1 MFNQNLDE
9 ESFKSNQRYNYMD
22 TFGQNIYSQ
31 DPFDES
37 YYQKYIYGE
46 DREEIPRNLLNRSV
60 DENMN
65 IFGINQSNS
74 DYKNNF
80 SSINNISDEISNKSN
95 NFEDN
100 TKNIFFGDLNDYND
114 ANTAP
119 KTGKKTTIQNK
130 VQETKDVKII
140 ISKPEK
146 NDVQIEISKD
156 KKEEENNGKKKLP
169 QPPYQYLFEEIKNT
183 IFQKLNKDTYKL
195 INNSF
200 KPTAHLRDLEKKMN
214 DETYFA
220 DKKRNRDKE
229 KIVNDPKQLG
239 RKRREDISNRDHN
252 RDSEDNIVKKIKA
265 KVIETLLS
273 FII

>member
-140 ISKPEK
+140 ISK
-146 NDVQIEISKD
+146 NR
-156 KKEEENNGKKKLP
+156 N
-169 QPPYQYLFEEIKNT
+169 
-183 IFQKLNKDTYKL
+183 
-195 INNSF
+195 F
-200 KPTAHLRDLEKKMN
+200 KR
-214 DETYFA
+214 
-220 DKKRNRDKE
+220 
-229 KIVNDPKQLG
+229 
-239 RKRREDISNRDHN
+239 
-252 RDSEDNIVKKIKA
+252 
-265 KVIETLLS
+265 
-273 FII
+273 